1 MARLTEEQIAERLI
15 EAARTA
21 HRLPPVKVQGY
32 FNAWPAIKRMP
43 WENLGAEP
51 EPIRIPPSPEAVE
64 RMLEVM
70 HWMVGLKEEQR
81 HLLWMRAERYP
92 WRDICARM
100 GCDRTT
106 AWRRWKAYLNDL
118 CERLQNQR

>member
-43 WENLGAEP
+43 WENLGVEP

-70 HWMVGLKEEQR
+70 HWMVCLEEEQR

-118 CERLQNQR
+118 CEKLENQR